1 MYEHKFEVPH
11 RRLTRLLD
19 RCLSACVR
27 GALGSFEVPGSH
39 MRLTLNLWHGE
50 SAAAAPCF

>member
-50 SAAAAPCF
+50 SAAAAP

>member
-1 MYEHKFEVPH
+1 MYEHRLKVPH

-19 RCLSACVR
+19 RFLTACVR
-27 GALGSFEVPGSH
+27 RALGSFEAQGSH

-50 SAAAAPCF
+50 SAAAAP